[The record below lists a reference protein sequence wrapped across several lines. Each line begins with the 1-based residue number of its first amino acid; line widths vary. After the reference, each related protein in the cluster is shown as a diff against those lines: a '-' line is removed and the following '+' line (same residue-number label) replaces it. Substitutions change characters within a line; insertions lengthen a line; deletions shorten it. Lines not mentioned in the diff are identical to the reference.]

1 MRLYLWKEKHLY
13 ECLITCQSEKQ
24 LFWNWTIILGI
35 FYVHELCFCKQRETI
50 VWVFNNMSEKK
61 HIWTRIIGIFTFI
74 NFSLKTF
81 INKKHSL
88 RSNCACLSIIYV
100 CCEKSMLGYS
110 ALFLNLSSSGNIFFR
125 LMPNG
130 DCLLRSTSL
139 SWVEDNS
146 LKLMAG
152 VKLLLNA
159 TYYAQYP
166 AFKSVYEKSQYVID
180 IKLFSSYR
188 AVFELA

>member
-1 MRLYLWKEKHLY
+1 
-13 ECLITCQSEKQ
+13 
-24 LFWNWTIILGI
+24 
-35 FYVHELCFCKQRETI
+35 
-50 VWVFNNMSEKK
+50 MSEKK

-74 NFSLKTF
+74 NFFLKYSLIKSIVYGQTVHAFRTF
-81 INKKHSL
+81 T
-88 RSNCACLSIIYV
+88 YV

-146 LKLMAG
+146 LKLIAG
-152 VKLLLNA
+152 VKILLNA
-159 TYYAQYP
+159 TYYVQYP

-180 IKLFSSYR
+180 YFPPIGQSLN
-188 AVFELA
+188 

>member
-1 MRLYLWKEKHLY
+1 MVFFTFMNYAFVNRGRQLY
-13 ECLITCQSEKQ
+13 EYLITCLRKSTSG
-24 LFWNWTIILGI
+24 L
-35 FYVHELCFCKQRETI
+35 ELL
-50 VWVFNNMSEKK
+50 V
-61 HIWTRIIGIFTFI
+61 
-74 NFSLKTF
+74 FSLSLTF
-81 INKKHSL
+81 SWKYSL
-88 RSNCACLSIIYV
+88 IKSIVYGQTVHAFRTFTYV

-146 LKLMAG
+146 LKLIAG
-152 VKLLLNA
+152 VKILLNA
-159 TYYAQYP
+159 TYYVQYP

-180 IKLFSSYR
+180 YFPPIWHFLN
-188 AVFELA
+188 

>member
-1 MRLYLWKEKHLY
+1 MVFFTFMNYAFVNRGRQLY
-13 ECLITCQSEKQ
+13 EYLITCLRKSTSG
-24 LFWNWTIILGI
+24 L
-35 FYVHELCFCKQRETI
+35 ELL
-50 VWVFNNMSEKK
+50 V
-61 HIWTRIIGIFTFI
+61 
-74 NFSLKTF
+74 FSLSLTF
-81 INKKHSL
+81 SWKYSL
-88 RSNCACLSIIYV
+88 IKSIVYGQTVHAFQTFTYV

-146 LKLMAG
+146 LKLIAG
-152 VKLLLNA
+152 VKILLNA
-159 TYYAQYP
+159 TYYVQYP

-180 IKLFSSYR
+180 YFPPIWQSLN
-188 AVFELA
+188 